1 LVAINTKP
9 YSDNSHIHQN
19 DTVVDYVD
27 RFASLIDQ
35 LSAYEP
41 NIDNLH
47 YTTQFLDGLRPHIRA
62 IITLQRPGDLDT
74 AYSLA
79 LLQEEVGDTRSA
91 TFPPRQYQL
100 PAAPPMLA
108 LPAP

>member
-1 LVAINTKP
+1 MQFEGAAARWLQSVQRKIPHTTWDEFCGWIVTRFGRNQHQALLRQL
-9 YSDNSHIHQN
+9 YHIHQN

-47 YTTQFLDGLRPHIRA
+47 YTTRFLDGLRPNINA
-62 IITLQRPGDLDT
+62 TITLQC
-74 AYSLA
+74 
-79 LLQEEVGDTRSA
+79 
-91 TFPPRQYQL
+91 
-100 PAAPPMLA
+100 
-108 LPAP
+108 